1 MARLVRISNQNNVWS
16 MSSWSSIYFNKLST
30 LASKQPENGEVIVD
44 KLKDK
49 QSGIAVSL
57 IEFDLLF
64 SWTNLIIPR

>member
-1 MARLVRISNQNNVWS
+1 